1 MKKGSKKFAAILAAA
16 VLLTGCQNDTEPK
29 PDITS
34 GGEENTKF
42 EISQSV
48 TDIPIGEDEVTENV
62 TESSEEEDFIPK
74 LLMDTDKPFVRAE
87 DHYIIEKRDID
98 VSAFNEHGLPNFA
111 AEGKYFYSEP
121 LFEENSETGVT
132 TAKESYIY
140 VYDTETGEYSKIYS
154 EECSKDTNI
163 LYFTF
168 AALRDNYLYYFR
180 EEGRLNAQ
188 SGTSEGYDLCRLNL
202 DTNRSEHIF
211 SLNNETF
218 WGVKDQADVI
228 GNSLYFYDFHDSN
241 HEYVDFVRTIYRF
254 DLDTGEVTLFRD
266 DADNV
271 MPYKNGLIYYHDGGY
286 YYHGEDKDIKGKGV
300 FYEGDEL
307 LFYFEEDEN
316 EDPYQP
322 YVDIAAKGDTIG
334 YGMIDHETG
343 ECTVGIFDENY
354 EQQEIASTQRG
365 TFYMYMCAVTETG
378 LVYLHATLPLVYD
391 TQSDSFALIPID
403 GADYTNY
410 WNMDSTEDSIHFF
423 VYEYEDSAYTSAV
436 VYTVKRR

>member
-16 VLLTGCQNDTEPK
+16 VLLMGCQNDTEPK

-62 TESSEEEDFIPK
+62 TESSEETDFIPK
-74 LLMDTDKPFVRAE
+74 LLMDTDKSFVRAE
-87 DHYIIEKRDID
+87 DLYIIEKRDID
-98 VSAFNEHGLPNFA
+98 VSVFNEHDLPDFA
-111 AEGKYFYSEP
+111 AEGKYFYCEP
-121 LFEENSETGVT
+121 LLEENSETGVT

-168 AALRDNYLYYFR
+168 AALKENYLYYFR
-180 EEGRLNAQ
+180 EEGRFNAQ
-188 SGTSEGYDLCRLNL
+188 SSTSEGFDLCRLNL

-218 WGVKDQADVI
+218 WNVKDQVDVI
-228 GNSLYFYDFHDSN
+228 GNSMYFYDVHDIDY
-241 HEYVDFVRTIYRF
+241 EYMEFIRAVYSFDF
-254 DLDTGEVTLFRD
+254 DTGEVTLFRD
-266 DADNV
+266 DADYV

-286 YYHGEDKDIKGKGV
+286 YYHGEDKDIRGKGV
-300 FYEGDEL
+300 YYEGDEL
-307 LFYFEEDEN
+307 LFYFDQDQ
-316 EDPYQP
+316 DPYQITA
-322 YVDIAAKGDTIG
+322 VVAAKGDTIG
-334 YGMIDHETG
+334 YGMIDHDTG

-354 EQQEIASTQRG
+354 EQQELASPQKG
-365 TFYMYMCAVTETG
+365 TFYMYMSGVNETG
-378 LVYLHATLPLVYD
+378 LVYLHATSPLVYD

-403 GADYTNY
+403 GTDHTNY
-410 WNMDSTEDSIHFF
+410 WNMDSTEDSIRFF
-423 VYEYEDSAYTSAV
+423 VYEYEDDEYTSAT
-436 VYTVKRR
+436 VYSVKRR